1 MRKKISVTFIR
12 NHVKQKITYKLES
25 II

>member
-1 MRKKISVTFIR
+1 KKISVTFIR